1 MRKILVHGLSTCVL
15 VTLAF
20 VGPAPA
26 QTGQFRL
33 AVDPRSS
40 LAWWQVN
47 PHLSHLWATTCPQDP
62 SWRPGEGVS
71 SMNWATELLKMR
83 SSKGHAAVKDTVIP
97 LYPRRRVRSICTQ
110 AVSGEITAADTVTWR
125 GVRGL
130 ITVRADE
137 LVTGLDMRDEYA
149 RKAILQT
156 SQFPEITFAIDSL
169 GSLQTK
175 GDTLRGNALGTF
187 TTRGFPQP
195 MNAQLKAWH
204 EGGGLRVQARFFM
217 SAHDLPEKYGISKLV
232 LGIGAAG
239 TLWDELHMGVDVVL
253 VPAGR

>member
-1 MRKILVHGLSTCVL
+1 MRRTFANGLLASAL
-15 VTLAF
+15 VTLA
-20 VGPAPA
+20 VTGPAHA
-26 QTGQFRL
+26 QAGAFRL
-33 AVDPRSS
+33 TVEPRSS

-71 SMNWATELLKMR
+71 SMNWAAELLKMR
-83 SSKGHAAVKDTVIP
+83 STKGHAAVKDTIIP
-97 LYPRRRVRSICTQ
+97 LFPRRRVRSVCTQ
-110 AVSGEITAADTVTWR
+110 AVSGEVTAADTVTWR

-130 ITVRADE
+130 ITVQAE
-137 LVTGLDMRDEYA
+137 HLITGLDMRDEYA

-156 SQFPEITFAIDSL
+156 SLFPEITFAIDSL
-169 GSLQTK
+169 GPTQAK
-175 GDTLRGNALGTF
+175 GDTLRGNVLGTF
-187 TTRGFPQP
+187 TARGSPRP
-195 MNAQLKAWH
+195 MNARLKAWH
-204 EGGGLRVQARFFM
+204 EGGGLRVQAQFFVP
-217 SAHDLPEKYGISKLV
+217 AHDLVEVYGLSKLV